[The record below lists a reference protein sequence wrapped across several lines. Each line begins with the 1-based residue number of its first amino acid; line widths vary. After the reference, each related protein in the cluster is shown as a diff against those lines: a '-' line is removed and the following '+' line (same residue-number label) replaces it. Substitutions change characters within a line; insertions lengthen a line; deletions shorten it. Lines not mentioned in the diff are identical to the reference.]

1 MNAPLSGPRF
11 KPPSL
16 PFIKLSV
23 GLIVSAAKQAMLQDR
38 WLHCGEKETE
48 ALKRE
53 QIARRP
59 QSIYVDSG
67 HLLFVSSASIHFLL
81 VTPPPFASGNHLPST
96 LNPCGGS
103 GSNTACT

>member
-11 KPPSL
+11 KPPPL
-16 PFIKLSV
+16 PLIILSV
-23 GLIVSAAKQAMLQDR
+23 GLIVSAAKQALLQDR
-38 WLHCGEKETE
+38 WLHCGEEETE

-67 HLLFVSSASIHFLL
+67 HLLCLSAQHLFTFFCLHHL
-81 VTPPPFASGNHLPST
+81 NFPSGNHLPST
-96 LNPCGGS
+96 LNPCSGGWK
-103 GSNTACT
+103 